1 MQKMMIWAHTL
12 LVALCLKACAVAIE
26 HESRESNKANGY
38 LIDKWGKFFDFD
50 DFSHDGILS
59 LEDPK
64 AFLEHYKAR
73 DDLTDK
79 QIKKIVKEMNR
90 LWKVFFF
97 TNKKELSKND
107 FINMMK
113 QRYESNTAT
122 FIEMVRAFTTDW
134 CKLLD
139 LDGDT
144 FLAKNEFIMNFVAG
158 THNNTQIDEQFFYM
172 YNPVND
178 RFPVD
183 DLIESF
189 VLFAIEPD
197 SSKPDIFLNGIQIGV

>member
-1 MQKMMIWAHTL
+1 MQKMVIWTLTL
-12 LVALCLKACAVAIE
+12 LVALSLKACAVAIE
-26 HESRESNKANGY
+26 QESNKANGY

-50 DFSHDGILS
+50 DFNHDGILS
-59 LEDPK
+59 FEDPK

-79 QIKKIVKEMNR
+79 QKNKIIKEMDR
-90 LWKVFFF
+90 LWKVFYF
-97 TNKKELSKND
+97 TNKKELSKDD

-113 QRYESNTAT
+113 QRYESNITAC
-122 FIEMVRAFTTDW
+122 IELVRAFSTDW

-139 LDGDT
+139 LDEDT
-144 FLAKNEFIMNFVAG
+144 FLSKNEFIMDFVAG
-158 THNNTQIDEQFFYM
+158 THNSTQIDEQFFYM

-183 DLIESF
+183 DLIESC
-189 VLFAIEPD
+189 VIFATEPD
-197 SSKPDIFLNGIQIGV
+197 SSKPDIFLNGILIGV